1 MIKWLIIILLA
12 VPRIIY
18 SEIVLLIMNA
28 NKEKYPLEKRYN
40 VVRNTCLWVCKLT
53 RTRFNIINED
63 VINNYSE
70 KGRLFVSYYF
80 LL

>member
-40 VVRNTCLWVCKLT
+40 VVRNTCLWV
-53 RTRFNIINED
+53 
-63 VINNYSE
+63 
-70 KGRLFVSYYF
+70 
-80 LL
+80 

>member
-28 NKEKYPLEKRYN
+28 NKEKYPLE
-40 VVRNTCLWVCKLT
+40 CDE
-53 RTRFNIINED
+53 I
-63 VINNYSE
+63 
-70 KGRLFVSYYF
+70 YYDN
-80 LL
+80 L